1 MIKIPITQDGI
12 PAIERCLADGLNINI
27 TLLFGVENYEQ
38 VAWAYVS
45 ALEKRWAAGKP
56 INRIPSVAS
65 FFVSRVDT
73 LTDKKLEERIAK
85 AGIEKER
92 NELKSLLGKA
102 GIANAKIAYA
112 KYNEI
117 FSGTRW
123 KVLADGGARVQRC
136 LWAST
141 STKNPNYRDVMYAEG
156 LIGPDTIN
164 TMPQT
169 TLDAFRDHGVVAPT
183 LVKDVDEA
191 FATIQRLE
199 AVGID
204 FKAVTDELQVEGV
217 RLFSESFAKANESIK
232 QKRDALVA
240 TGARRYLALP
250 NTASAATGD
259 VGYQDQSFSGTGTP
273 TGTKRAESVL
283 WWNDGSWWADMWSTS
298 AQDFHIFRL
307 NLSTQTWSDTGVTID
322 TRSNTHADVL
332 WDGGHL
338 YVASHEF
345 VADETAAT
353 SGSPSYLFRFSYNTT
368 TKTYSP
374 DSGFP
379 VQINNMKTET
389 LVIDKDSTGKVWAT
403 WQQNNTIYL
412 NRTLNGDDRLWGAP
426 FALPNAA
433 ASVTVDDNSAL
444 IAFGGNKMGIMWS
457 NQGS

>member
-1 MIKIPITQDGI
+1 MANPLLELKKYGQSVWYDDLNRKLIVRGALQRMVEEDGVSGGTSNPSIFEKAISGTDAYDEHLRRLVDEGRDLPQIYDELTTTDVGMSTDVFRAIYDETEGADGFASLEVSPLIANDTQASIEAAKRLFAKLDRPNAMIKIPGTPDGI

-56 INRIPSVAS
+56 INRIASVAS

-123 KVLADGGARVQRC
+123 KVLADGGACVQRC

-240 TGARRYLALP
+240 AGARR
-250 NTASAATGD
+250 
-259 VGYQDQSFSGTGTP
+259 
-273 TGTKRAESVL
+273 
-283 WWNDGSWWADMWSTS
+283 
-298 AQDFHIFRL
+298 
-307 NLSTQTWSDTGVTID
+307 
-322 TRSNTHADVL
+322 
-332 WDGGHL
+332 
-338 YVASHEF
+338 
-345 VADETAAT
+345 
-353 SGSPSYLFRFSYNTT
+353 
-368 TKTYSP
+368 
-374 DSGFP
+374 
-379 VQINNMKTET
+379 
-389 LVIDKDSTGKVWAT
+389 
-403 WQQNNTIYL
+403 
-412 NRTLNGDDRLWGAP
+412 
-426 FALPNAA
+426 
-433 ASVTVDDNSAL
+433 
-444 IAFGGNKMGIMWS
+444 
-457 NQGS
+457 

>member
-1 MIKIPITQDGI
+1 MAEKGAREMANPLLELKKYGQSVWYDDLNRKLIVRGALQRMVEEDGVSGGTSNPSIFEKAISGTDAYDEHLRRLVDEGRDLPQIYDELTTTDVGMSTDVFRAIYDETEGADGFASLEVSPLIANDTQASIEAAKRLFAKLDRPNAMIKIPGTPDGI

-56 INRIPSVAS
+56 INRIASVAS

-240 TGARRYLALP
+240 AGARR
-250 NTASAATGD
+250 
-259 VGYQDQSFSGTGTP
+259 
-273 TGTKRAESVL
+273 
-283 WWNDGSWWADMWSTS
+283 
-298 AQDFHIFRL
+298 
-307 NLSTQTWSDTGVTID
+307 
-322 TRSNTHADVL
+322 
-332 WDGGHL
+332 
-338 YVASHEF
+338 
-345 VADETAAT
+345 
-353 SGSPSYLFRFSYNTT
+353 
-368 TKTYSP
+368 
-374 DSGFP
+374 
-379 VQINNMKTET
+379 
-389 LVIDKDSTGKVWAT
+389 
-403 WQQNNTIYL
+403 
-412 NRTLNGDDRLWGAP
+412 
-426 FALPNAA
+426 
-433 ASVTVDDNSAL
+433 
-444 IAFGGNKMGIMWS
+444 
-457 NQGS
+457 